1 MTTDDDRKVISRKA
15 VMDAWF
21 EVQDA
26 IIAETE
32 ARKEYQHLHSIA
44 EEKRRNF
51 RDMIDLAEDYEDLRK
66 AENDQQC

>member
-1 MTTDDDRKVISRKA
+1 MANDDRIVVSRKA

-21 EVQDA
+21 EAQDA

-44 EEKRRNF
+44 DEKRRNF
-51 RDMIDLAEDYEDLRK
+51 RDLIDLAKDYNGD
-66 AENDQQC
+66 